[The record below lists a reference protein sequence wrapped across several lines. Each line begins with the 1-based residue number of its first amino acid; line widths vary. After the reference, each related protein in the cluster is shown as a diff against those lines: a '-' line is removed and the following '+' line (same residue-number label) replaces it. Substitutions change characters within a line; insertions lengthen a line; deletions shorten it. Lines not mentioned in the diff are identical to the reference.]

1 MELVLAERGLNSL
14 SSDQVEGNAEKIIL
28 LNLSENNMN
37 NSNLLDTFTSLETLI
52 LDKTHSKL
60 MSFTSQG
67 YTWRCASNDS
77 WPRLSKSTATSDS
90 FLATNHKTKSY
101 RKRN

>member
-52 LDKTHSKL
+52 LDKNGLTGLEWCCPIPSL
-60 MSFTSQG
+60 
-67 YTWRCASNDS
+67 
-77 WPRLSKSTATSDS
+77 
-90 FLATNHKTKSY
+90 KTLP
-101 RKRN
+101 N